1 MRFATD
7 TGGTFTDLIIEDD
20 DGRIS
25 MFKAATVPDQPVR
38 GVLAAFDIAAAE
50 LKTDSRTL
58 LGRGSAFIHGTTHA
72 INAIVT
78 KRTAKTALLVTKGHP
93 DILVLREGGRLE
105 PFNHQVPYPEPYISR
120 SLTFEIPERILASG
134 EVRHPLDDEAVVA
147 IADQLRALKI
157 EAVAVC
163 LLWSVLHPS
172 HERRVGEIL
181 RDRLP
186 GVPITLSHEL
196 NPSLREYRR
205 AIATAIDASLK
216 PLMGRYFAGL
226 TQSMREAG
234 FNGRVL
240 VLTSQG
246 GMVDVE
252 EVERAPILAINSGPS
267 MAPIAGLRVT
277 AAESEHRDAIV
288 FDTGGTTFDVSL
300 VRNGHV
306 PFTHETWLG
315 RPFQSDLTG
324 FPSVDV
330 KSIGAGG
337 GSIASV
343 EHGKILRVGPRSAG
357 AVPGPAC
364 YGTGGSNATVTDAA
378 LVLGYIDPKFF
389 LGGRIKLD
397 HSAAVE
403 AIQRDVAGPLGMSLE
418 RAASAVMEV
427 WTENMVQAITDITVN
442 QGIDPAEATIVGGGG
457 AAGLNGAAIAAR
469 LGCRTL
475 VVPEIG
481 AALSAY
487 GAVVSDIARE
497 YRQVFVASTAK
508 FDAKGVRRV
517 VESLR
522 RQAAVFSRAAA
533 AAEGAVHTEFLI
545 EARYPH
551 QVWEIDLRIDP
562 ERLLAPD
569 GVAQL
574 EQDFHRT
581 HENIFAFSDPDS
593 PVEVIAWRVAV
604 RCPAGGHTELKL
616 TRFDSEPISTRR
628 RAYFPSDGWVEVP
641 VLRFER
647 LAYDDWRVGPAIIET
662 PFSSIVIDRAATFS
676 RTESGNLVV
685 RPAGTRELFYRAP
698 KSEGVTHGRDDIGWR
713 PACDPDQSVRGD
725 RAEDDQHALS
735 DRPIGRAQSGA
746 RFFVLHRH
754 ARLPTASDRRQLAH
768 PRPGR
773 AGHDGAGNERVSSAT
788 QAWRRVPSQFSL
800 SRQFACRRS
809 HHPGAGHRR

>member
-25 MFKAATVPDQPVR
+25 MFKAATVPSAPVK
-38 GVLAAFDIAAAE
+38 GVLAAFDIAATQLNVDRRA
-50 LKTDSRTL
+50 L

-78 KRTAKTALLVTKGHP
+78 KRTAKTALLVTEGHP

-120 SLTFEIPERILASG
+120 SLTFEIPERVLASG
-134 EVRHPLDDEAVVA
+134 EVRHPLDESAVMA
-147 IADQLRALKI
+147 IADRLRELQV
-157 EAVAVC
+157 EAIAVC

-172 HERRVGEIL
+172 HERRVGDIL
-181 RDRLP
+181 RERLP
-186 GVPITLSHEL
+186 HVPISLSHQL

-226 TQSMREAG
+226 TESMREAG
-234 FNGRVL
+234 FTGRIL

-246 GMVDVE
+246 GMVDVD

-277 AAESEHRDAIV
+277 AAESKYRDAIV

-300 VRNGHV
+300 VRDGHV

-364 YGTGGSNATVTDAA
+364 YGTGGRNATVTDAA
-378 LVLGYIDPKFF
+378 LVLGYIDPGFF
-389 LGGRIKLD
+389 LGGRIRLD
-397 HSAAVE
+397 HAAAAD
-403 AIQRDVAGPLGMSLE
+403 AIQSDVAEPLGMSLE
-418 RAASAVMEV
+418 RAASAVMAV

-442 QGIDPAEATIVGGGG
+442 QGIDPAKAIIVGGGG

-469 LGCRTL
+469 LGCRSL

-487 GAVVSDIARE
+487 GAIVSDIARE
-497 YRQVFVASTAK
+497 YRQVFVTSTAK
-508 FDAKGVRRV
+508 FDAKSVRRV
-517 VESLR
+517 IDGLR
-522 RQAAVFSRAAA
+522 AQAAAFVRAA
-533 AAEGAVHTEFLI
+533 GASEDSVHTEFLV
-545 EARYPH
+545 EARYLH
-551 QVWEIDLRIDP
+551 QVWEIDLPIDP

-569 GVAQL
+569 GVPQL

-581 HENIFAFSDPDS
+581 HENIFAFSDPAS
-593 PVEVIAWRVAV
+593 PVEVIAWRAAV
-604 RCPAGGHTELKL
+604 RCPAGAPQELKL
-616 TRFDSEPISTRR
+616 ARFDADLGSAPRR
-628 RAYFPSDGWVEVP
+628 RAYFPGDGWADVP

-647 LAYDDWRVGPAIIET
+647 LACNARQVGPAIVET
-662 PFSSIVIDRAATFS
+662 PFSSIVIDHASVFS
-676 RTESGNLVV
+676 RTEGGNLVIE
-685 RPAGTRELFYRAP
+685 PGGA
-698 KSEGVTHGRDDIGWR
+698 RDSS
-713 PACDPDQSVRGD
+713 SVRQ
-725 RAEDDQHALS
+725 RA
-735 DRPIGRAQSGA
+735 RA
-746 RFFVLHRH
+746 
-754 ARLPTASDRRQLAH
+754 
-768 PRPGR
+768 
-773 AGHDGAGNERVSSAT
+773 
-788 QAWRRVPSQFSL
+788 
-800 SRQFACRRS
+800 
-809 HHPGAGHRR
+809 

>member
-1 MRFATD
+1 MNASGLTMRFATD

-20 DGRIS
+20 DGHLS
-25 MFKAATVPDQPVR
+25 MFKAATVPSQPVK
-38 GVLAAFDIAAAE
+38 GVLAAFDMAAAQ
-50 LKTDSRTL
+50 LKINRRTL

-93 DILVLREGGRLE
+93 DVLVLREGGRLE
-105 PFNHQVPYPEPYISR
+105 PFNHRVPYPEPYISR

-134 EVRHPLDDEAVVA
+134 EVQHPLDEHAVGTL
-147 IADQLRALKI
+147 ADRLRELEI

-163 LLWSVLHPS
+163 LLWSVLHPL
-172 HERRVGEIL
+172 HERKVGEIL
-181 RDRLP
+181 RARLP
-186 GVPITLSHEL
+186 DIPITLSHEL

-234 FNGRVL
+234 FDGRIF

-267 MAPIAGLRVT
+267 MAPIAGLHVA
-277 AAESEHRDAIV
+277 AAENQQYDSIV

-300 VRNGHV
+300 VRKGHV

-343 EHGKILRVGPRSAG
+343 EHGKILQVGPRSAG

-364 YGTGGSNATVTDAA
+364 YGAGGRDATVTDAA
-378 LVLGYIDPKFF
+378 LVLGYIDPTFF
-389 LGGRIKLD
+389 LGGRIPLD
-397 HSAAVE
+397 HAAAVE
-403 AIQRDVAGPLGMSLE
+403 AIHRNVADPLGMSLE

-442 QGIDPAEATIVGGGG
+442 QGIDPAKAIVVGGGG
-457 AAGLNGAAIAAR
+457 AAGLNGVAIAER
-469 LGCRTL
+469 LGCSSL
-475 VVPEIG
+475 IVPEIG

-487 GAVVSDIARE
+487 GAVVSDITRE
-497 YRQVFVASTAK
+497 YRKVFVTSTAK
-508 FDAKGVRRV
+508 FDAKGARHVI
-517 VESLR
+517 ETLR
-522 RQAAVFSRAAA
+522 RQAAAFRRHAGAT
-533 AAEGAVHTEFLI
+533 EGSTQIEYLI
-545 EARYPH
+545 EARYAH

-569 GVAQL
+569 GVSQL
-574 EQDFHRT
+574 EHDFHRT
-581 HENIFAFSDPDS
+581 HESIFAFSDPLS
-593 PVEVIAWRVAV
+593 PIEVIAWRAAV
-604 RCPAGGHTELKL
+604 RCSAGGHAELKL
-616 TRFDSEPISTRR
+616 MHFDSESSLAQQR
-628 RAYFPSDGWVEVP
+628 RAYFPSGGWIDVL

-647 LAYDDWRVGPAIIET
+647 LPYDDWRAGPAIIET
-662 PFSSIVIDRAATFS
+662 PFSSIVIDRTAKFS
-676 RTESGNLVV
+676 RTKSGNLVV
-685 RPAGTRELFYRAP
+685 QPGGARET
-698 KSEGVTHGRDDIGWR
+698 S
-713 PACDPDQSVRGD
+713 SVRQ
-725 RAEDDQHALS
+725 RA
-735 DRPIGRAQSGA
+735 RA
-746 RFFVLHRH
+746 
-754 ARLPTASDRRQLAH
+754 
-768 PRPGR
+768 
-773 AGHDGAGNERVSSAT
+773 
-788 QAWRRVPSQFSL
+788 
-800 SRQFACRRS
+800 
-809 HHPGAGHRR
+809 

>member
-25 MFKAATVPDQPVR
+25 MFKAATVPDQPVK

-50 LKTDSRTL
+50 LKTDRRTL

-78 KRTAKTALLVTKGHP
+78 KRTARTALLVTKGHP

-105 PFNHQVPYPEPYISR
+105 PFNHQVPFPEPYISR
-120 SLTFEIPERILASG
+120 ALTFEIPERTLASG
-134 EVRHPLDDEAVVA
+134 EVRYPLDEAAVVA
-147 IADQLRALKI
+147 IADRLRKLDV
-157 EAVAVC
+157 EAIAVC

-181 RDRLP
+181 RERLS

-196 NPSLREYRR
+196 NPTLREYRR

-226 TQSMREAG
+226 MQSMREAG
-234 FNGRVL
+234 FDGRVL
-240 VLTSQG
+240 ILTSQG

-277 AAESEHRDAIV
+277 AAQSGHRDAIV

-337 GSIASV
+337 GSVASV

-364 YGTGGSNATVTDAA
+364 YGMGGRNATVTDAA
-378 LVLGYIDPKFF
+378 LALGYIDPMFF
-389 LGGRIKLD
+389 LGGRIRLD
-397 HSAAVE
+397 RDAAVE
-403 AIQRDVAGPLGMSLE
+403 AVRRDVAEPLGMSLE

-442 QGIDPAEATIVGGGG
+442 QGIDPAKATIVGGGG

-497 YRQVFVASTAK
+497 YRQVFVTSTAK
-508 FDAKGVRRV
+508 FDANGARHVI
-517 VESLR
+517 ESLR
-522 RQAAVFSRAAA
+522 QQAQDFSRAAA
-533 AAEGAVHTEFLI
+533 AEGMGQTEFLI

-562 ERLLAPD
+562 EHLLAPD
-569 GVAQL
+569 GVIRL

-581 HENIFAFSDPDS
+581 HENIFAFADPDS
-593 PVEVIAWRVAV
+593 PVEVIAWRAAV
-604 RCPAGGHTELKL
+604 RCPAGGHTELRL
-616 TRFDSEPISTRR
+616 TRFDTDVSATQR
-628 RAYFPSDGWVEVP
+628 RAYFPNDGWMDVP

-647 LAYDDWRVGPAIIET
+647 LEYDDWRAGPAIIEA
-662 PFSSIVIDRAATFS
+662 PFSSIVIDRAASFS
-676 RTESGNLVV
+676 RTKNGNLVV
-685 RPAGTRELFYRAP
+685 
-698 KSEGVTHGRDDIGWR
+698 
-713 PACDPDQSVRGD
+713 Q
-725 RAEDDQHALS
+725 
-735 DRPIGRAQSGA
+735 
-746 RFFVLHRH
+746 
-754 ARLPTASDRRQLAH
+754 
-768 PRPGR
+768 PGR
-773 AGHDGAGNERVSSAT
+773 ARDAVGLRQRASA
-788 QAWRRVPSQFSL
+788 
-800 SRQFACRRS
+800 
-809 HHPGAGHRR
+809 

>member
-1 MRFATD
+1 MDEAGRTDRQRGFPGIARRRLGHRHGAFCRSRLVGLLSARRSTKMRFATD

-20 DGRIS
+20 AGHIR
-25 MFKAATVPDQPVR
+25 MFKAATVPAEPVK
-38 GVLAAFDIAAAE
+38 GVLDAFEVAAREFQVDRRA
-50 LKTDSRTL
+50 L
-58 LGRGSAFIHGTTHA
+58 LGRGDMFIHGTTHA

-78 KRTAKTALLVTKGHP
+78 KTTARTALLVTSGHP
-93 DILVLREGGRLE
+93 DILLLREGGRRE
-105 PFNHQVPYPEPYISR
+105 PFNHTVPYPDPYIPR
-120 SLTFEIPERILASG
+120 SLTFEVPERILASG
-134 EVRHPLDDEAVVA
+134 EIRTPLDEDAVAA
-147 IADQLRALKI
+147 IADRLSRLGV

-163 LLWSVLHPS
+163 LLWSVLHPQ

-181 RDRLP
+181 AERLP

-196 NPSLREYRR
+196 NPALREYRR
-205 AIATAIDASLK
+205 AISAALDASLK
-216 PLMGRYFAGL
+216 PLMNRYLAGL
-226 TQSMREAG
+226 THSMSEAG
-234 FNGRVL
+234 FAGRIL

-288 FDTGGTTFDVSL
+288 FDTGGTTFDISL

-364 YGTGGSNATVTDAA
+364 YGTGGDNATVTDAA
-378 LVLGYIDPKFF
+378 LALGYIDPKFF

-397 HSAAVE
+397 HGAAVE

-442 QGIDPAEATIVGGGG
+442 QGIDPAEGTIVGGGG

-497 YRQVFVASTAK
+497 YRQIFVANTAR

-517 VESLR
+517 IESLR
-522 RQAAVFSRAAA
+522 RQAAVFSHAAA
-533 AAEGAVHTEFLI
+533 AAEGAVHTEFMI

-551 QVWEIDLRIDP
+551 QGWEIDLPIDP

-574 EQDFHRT
+574 EQDFHHT

-593 PVEVIAWRVAV
+593 PVEVIAW
-604 RCPAGGHTELKL
+604 
-616 TRFDSEPISTRR
+616 
-628 RAYFPSDGWVEVP
+628 
-641 VLRFER
+641 
-647 LAYDDWRVGPAIIET
+647 
-662 PFSSIVIDRAATFS
+662 
-676 RTESGNLVV
+676 
-685 RPAGTRELFYRAP
+685 
-698 KSEGVTHGRDDIGWR
+698 
-713 PACDPDQSVRGD
+713 
-725 RAEDDQHALS
+725 
-735 DRPIGRAQSGA
+735 
-746 RFFVLHRH
+746 
-754 ARLPTASDRRQLAH
+754 
-768 PRPGR
+768 
-773 AGHDGAGNERVSSAT
+773 
-788 QAWRRVPSQFSL
+788 
-800 SRQFACRRS
+800 
-809 HHPGAGHRR
+809 

>member
-20 DGRIS
+20 DGRLS
-25 MFKAATVPDQPVR
+25 MFKAATVPSQPVK
-38 GVLAAFDIAAAE
+38 GVLAAFDIAAAQ
-50 LKTDSRTL
+50 LKIDRRML

-105 PFNHQVPYPEPYISR
+105 PFNHRVPYPEPYISR

-134 EVRHPLDDEAVVA
+134 EIRHPLDEQAVVA
-147 IADQLRALKI
+147 IGDRLRELGI
-157 EAVAVC
+157 EAVGVC
-163 LLWSVLHPS
+163 LLWSVLHPV

-181 RDRLP
+181 RARLP
-186 GVPITLSHEL
+186 GIPITLSHEL

-234 FNGRVL
+234 FAGRIL

-246 GMVDVE
+246 GMVDLE

-267 MAPIAGLRVT
+267 MAPIAGLRVA
-277 AAESEHRDAIV
+277 AAESRHCDAIV

-343 EHGKILRVGPRSAG
+343 DQGKILRVGPRSAG

-364 YGTGGSNATVTDAA
+364 YGAGGRNATVTDAA
-378 LVLGYIDPKFF
+378 LVLGYIDPMFF
-389 LGGRIKLD
+389 LGGRIRLD
-397 HSAAVE
+397 HAAAVE
-403 AIQRDVAGPLGMSLE
+403 AVGRNVGMPLGMSLE

-442 QGIDPAEATIVGGGG
+442 QGIDPVKAIIVGGGG

-469 LGCRTL
+469 LGCRRL
-475 VVPEIG
+475 IVPEVG

-497 YRQVFVASTAK
+497 YRQVFVTSSAK

-517 VESLR
+517 IEALQQ
-522 RQAAVFSRAAA
+522 QAAAFSRAVGAA
-533 AAEGAVHTEFLI
+533 DESTQIEFLI

-569 GVAQL
+569 GVHQL

-581 HENIFAFSDPDS
+581 HENIFAFSDPAS
-593 PVEVIAWRVAV
+593 PVEVIAWRIAV
-604 RCPAGGHTELKL
+604 RCPAGGQADLKL
-616 TRFDSEPISTRR
+616 VRFDLELSSAQQR
-628 RAYFPSDGWVEVP
+628 RAYFPAAGWADVP
-641 VLRFER
+641 VLRYES
-647 LAYDDWRVGPAIIET
+647 LAYGDWQVGPAIIET
-662 PFSSIVIDRAATFS
+662 PFSSIVIDHTASFS
-676 RTESGNLVV
+676 RTEGENLVV
-685 RPAGTRELFYRAP
+685 QPGDA
-698 KSEGVTHGRDDIGWR
+698 RDSS
-713 PACDPDQSVRGD
+713 SVRQ
-725 RAEDDQHALS
+725 RA
-735 DRPIGRAQSGA
+735 RA
-746 RFFVLHRH
+746 
-754 ARLPTASDRRQLAH
+754 
-768 PRPGR
+768 
-773 AGHDGAGNERVSSAT
+773 
-788 QAWRRVPSQFSL
+788 
-800 SRQFACRRS
+800 
-809 HHPGAGHRR
+809 

>member
-25 MFKAATVPDQPVR
+25 MFKAATVPHQPVK
-38 GVLAAFDIAAAE
+38 GVLAAFDIAATE

-134 EVRHPLDDEAVVA
+134 EVRHALDDDAVGA
-147 IADQLRALKI
+147 IADQLRELKI
-157 EAVAVC
+157 EAIAVC

-186 GVPITLSHEL
+186 GIPITLSHEL

-277 AAESEHRDAIV
+277 AAESEHHDAIV

-330 KSIGAGG
+330 RSIGAGG

-364 YGTGGSNATVTDAA
+364 YGTGGNNATVTDAA
-378 LVLGYIDPKFF
+378 LALGYIDPKFF

-397 HSAAVE
+397 HGAAVE

-418 RAASAVMEV
+418 RAASAVIEV

-442 QGIDPAEATIVGGGG
+442 QGIDPAEGTIVGGGG

-497 YRQVFVASTAK
+497 YRQIFVANTAR
-508 FDAKGVRRV
+508 FDAKGVRQV
-517 VESLR
+517 IESLR
-522 RQAAVFSRAAA
+522 RQAVVFSHAAA

-551 QVWEIDLRIDP
+551 QVWEIDLPIDP

-593 PVEVIAWRVAV
+593 AVEVIAWRVAV

-616 TRFDSEPISTRR
+616 TRFDSELISTRR
-628 RAYFPSDGWVEVP
+628 RAYFPNDGWVEVP
-641 VLRFER
+641 VVRFER
-647 LAYDDWRVGPAIIET
+647 LAYDDWRVGPAIIES

-685 RPAGTRELFYRAP
+685 RPAGTRDSSTERQRA
-698 KSEGVTHGRDDIGWR
+698 
-713 PACDPDQSVRGD
+713 
-725 RAEDDQHALS
+725 RA
-735 DRPIGRAQSGA
+735 
-746 RFFVLHRH
+746 
-754 ARLPTASDRRQLAH
+754 
-768 PRPGR
+768 
-773 AGHDGAGNERVSSAT
+773 
-788 QAWRRVPSQFSL
+788 
-800 SRQFACRRS
+800 
-809 HHPGAGHRR
+809 

>member
-20 DGRIS
+20 DGRVS
-25 MFKAATVPDQPVR
+25 MFKAATVPDQPVK
-38 GVLAAFDIAAAE
+38 GVLAAFDLAAAE
-50 LKTDSRTL
+50 RKTDRRTL
-58 LGRGSAFIHGTTHA
+58 LGHGSVFIHGTTHA

-134 EVRHPLDDEAVVA
+134 EVRHPLDDDAVVGM
-147 IADQLRALKI
+147 ADQLRDLKV
-157 EAVAVC
+157 EAIAVC
-163 LLWSVLHPS
+163 LLWSVLHPA

-216 PLMGRYFAGL
+216 PLMGRYFVGL

-234 FNGRVL
+234 FNGRLL

-267 MAPIAGLRVT
+267 MAPIAGLHVT
-277 AAESEHRDAIV
+277 AAESDHRDAIV

-324 FPSVDV
+324 FQSVDV

-343 EHGKILRVGPRSAG
+343 ERGRILRVGPRSAG

-378 LVLGYIDPKFF
+378 LVLGYIDPTFF
-389 LGGRIKLD
+389 LGGRIPLD
-397 HSAAVE
+397 LSAAVD
-403 AIQRDVAGPLGMSLE
+403 AVQRDVAGPLGVSLE
-418 RAASAVMEV
+418 RAASAVLSV

-442 QGIDPAEATIVGGGG
+442 QGIDPAKATIIGGGG

-469 LGCRTL
+469 LGCPTL

-497 YRQVFVASTAK
+497 YRRVYVTSTAK
-508 FDAKGVRRV
+508 FDAKGARHVI
-517 VESLR
+517 EGLQ
-522 RQAAVFSRAAA
+522 RQAALFGRTAV
-533 AAEGAVHTEFLI
+533 AAEGTVHTEFLI

-569 GVAQL
+569 GVTQL

-593 PVEVIAWRVAV
+593 PIEVIAWRVAV
-604 RCPAGGHTELKL
+604 RCPAGSRAEPKL
-616 TRFDSEPISTRR
+616 TRFDSGLSSTHR
-628 RAYFPSDGWVEVP
+628 RAYFPNGGWAEVP

-647 LAYDDWRVGPAIIET
+647 LVYDDRRVGPAIIET

-676 RTESGNLVV
+676 RTESGNLIV
-685 RPAGTRELFYRAP
+685 RLGGTRDSSVAQRTTRA
-698 KSEGVTHGRDDIGWR
+698 
-713 PACDPDQSVRGD
+713 
-725 RAEDDQHALS
+725 
-735 DRPIGRAQSGA
+735 
-746 RFFVLHRH
+746 
-754 ARLPTASDRRQLAH
+754 
-768 PRPGR
+768 
-773 AGHDGAGNERVSSAT
+773 
-788 QAWRRVPSQFSL
+788 
-800 SRQFACRRS
+800 
-809 HHPGAGHRR
+809 

>member
-20 DGRIS
+20 DGRIC
-25 MFKAATVPDQPVR
+25 MFKAATVPDQPVK
-38 GVLAAFDIAAAE
+38 GVLAAFDVAAAE
-50 LKTDSRTL
+50 LKTDRRTL

-78 KRTAKTALLVTKGHP
+78 KRTAKTGLLVTKGHP

-105 PFNHQVPYPEPYISR
+105 PFNHQVPFPEPYISR
-120 SLTFEIPERILASG
+120 ALTFEVPERILASG
-134 EVRHPLDDEAVVA
+134 EVRYPLDEAAVVA
-147 IADQLRALKI
+147 IADRLRELDI
-157 EAVAVC
+157 EAIAVC
-163 LLWSVLHPS
+163 LLWSVLHPA

-181 RDRLP
+181 RERLP

-226 TQSMREAG
+226 TKSMQEAG

-277 AAESEHRDAIV
+277 AGQGGHRDAIV

-364 YGTGGSNATVTDAA
+364 YGTGGRNATVTDAA
-378 LVLGYIDPKFF
+378 LALGYIDPMFF
-389 LGGRIKLD
+389 LGGRIRLD
-397 HSAAVE
+397 RDAAVE
-403 AIQRDVAGPLGMSLE
+403 AIRHDVAEPLGMSLE

-442 QGIDPAEATIVGGGG
+442 QGIDPGKATIVGGGG

-497 YRQVFVASTAK
+497 YRKVFVTSTAK
-508 FDAKGVRRV
+508 FDAKGARHVI
-517 VESLR
+517 ETLR
-522 RQAAVFSRAAA
+522 QQAEVFSRAAA
-533 AAEGAVHTEFLI
+533 AEGMAQTEFLI

-562 ERLLAPD
+562 EQLLAPD
-569 GVAQL
+569 GVARL
-574 EQDFHRT
+574 EHDFHRT
-581 HENIFAFSDPDS
+581 HENIFAFADRDS
-593 PVEVIAWRVAV
+593 PVEVIAWRAAV
-604 RCPAGGHTELKL
+604 RCPAGGRTELRL
-616 TRFDSEPISTRR
+616 TRFDADVSATQR
-628 RAYFPSDGWVEVP
+628 RAYFPNDGWMDVP

-647 LAYDDWRVGPAIIET
+647 LEYDDWRAGPAIIET
-662 PFSSIVIDRAATFS
+662 PFSSIVIDRAASFS

-685 RPAGTRELFYRAP
+685 HPGGTR
-698 KSEGVTHGRDDIGWR
+698 D
-713 PACDPDQSVRGD
+713 
-725 RAEDDQHALS
+725 
-735 DRPIGRAQSGA
+735 
-746 RFFVLHRH
+746 
-754 ARLPTASDRRQLAH
+754 TASLRQ
-768 PRPGR
+768 R
-773 AGHDGAGNERVSSAT
+773 ASA
-788 QAWRRVPSQFSL
+788 
-800 SRQFACRRS
+800 
-809 HHPGAGHRR
+809 

>member
-25 MFKAATVPDQPVR
+25 MFKAATVPSQPVKS
-38 GVLAAFDIAAAE
+38 VLAAFDIAAAQF
-50 LKTDSRTL
+50 KVDRRAL
-58 LGRGSAFIHGTTHA
+58 LGRGSAFIHGTTQA

-78 KRTAKTALLVTKGHP
+78 NRTAKTALLVTKGHP

-120 SLTFEIPERILASG
+120 ALTFEVPERILASG
-134 EVRHPLDDEAVVA
+134 EVRLPLEEEAVVA
-147 IADQLRALKI
+147 VGDQLRMLEV

-163 LLWSVLHPS
+163 LLWSVLHPT

-205 AIATAIDASLK
+205 AIAASIDASLK
-216 PLMGRYFAGL
+216 PLMGRYFGGL

-267 MAPIAGLRVT
+267 MAPMAGLRVT
-277 AAESEHRDAIV
+277 SAESRHGDAIV

-300 VRNGHV
+300 VRNGQV
-306 PFTHETWLG
+306 PFTHERWLG

-343 EHGKILRVGPRSAG
+343 ERGKILRVGPRSAG
-357 AVPGPAC
+357 AIPGPAC
-364 YGTGGSNATVTDAA
+364 YGTGGDDATVTDAA
-378 LVLGYIDPKFF
+378 LVLGYIDPMFF
-389 LGGRIKLD
+389 LGGRIRLD
-397 HSAAVE
+397 HAAAVE
-403 AIQRDVAGPLGMSLE
+403 AIQRDVAEPLGMSLE

-427 WTENMVQAITDITVN
+427 WTENMVQAIADITVN

-457 AAGLNGAAIAAR
+457 AAGLNGTAIAAR

-487 GAVVSDIARE
+487 GAVVSDIVRE
-497 YRQVFVASTAK
+497 YRQIFVTSTAK
-508 FDAKGVRRV
+508 FDAKGVRQV
-517 VESLR
+517 IESLR
-522 RQAAVFSRAAA
+522 RQATAFSHSAGAV
-533 AAEGAVHTEFLI
+533 EGTVHTEFLI

-569 GVAQL
+569 GIGQL
-574 EQDFHRT
+574 ERDFHRT
-581 HENIFAFSDPDS
+581 HDNIFAFSDPDS
-593 PVEVIAWRVAV
+593 SIEVIAWRAAV
-604 RCPAGGHTELKL
+604 RCPAGGRAELRL
-616 TRFDSEPISTRR
+616 TRFDSEPSSPLR
-628 RAYFPSDGWVEVP
+628 RAYFPNDGWVEVP

-647 LAYDDWRVGPAIIET
+647 LADDDWQVGPAIIET

-676 RTESGNLVV
+676 RTENGNLVV
-685 RPAGTRELFYRAP
+685 RPAATR
-698 KSEGVTHGRDDIGWR
+698 D
-713 PACDPDQSVRGD
+713 
-725 RAEDDQHALS
+725 
-735 DRPIGRAQSGA
+735 
-746 RFFVLHRH
+746 
-754 ARLPTASDRRQLAH
+754 
-768 PRPGR
+768 
-773 AGHDGAGNERVSSAT
+773 SST
-788 QAWRRVPSQFSL
+788 K
-800 SRQFACRRS
+800 
-809 HHPGAGHRR
+809 HRRARA

>member
-25 MFKAATVPDQPVR
+25 MFKAATVPSQPVK
-38 GVLAAFDIAAAE
+38 GVLAAFDIAAAQ
-50 LKTDSRTL
+50 LNIDRRVL

-120 SLTFEIPERILASG
+120 SLTFEVPERILASG
-134 EVRHPLDDEAVVA
+134 DVRYPLDENAVVA
-147 IADQLRALKI
+147 IADQLRELKI
-157 EAVAVC
+157 EAIAVC

-181 RDRLP
+181 RERLP
-186 GVPITLSHEL
+186 DIPITLSHEL

-216 PLMGRYFAGL
+216 PLMGQYFAGL

-234 FNGRVL
+234 FNGRIL

-277 AAESEHRDAIV
+277 ATKDRHRDAIV

-300 VRNGHV
+300 VRGGHV

-343 EHGKILRVGPRSAG
+343 EYGKILRVGPRSAG

-364 YGTGGSNATVTDAA
+364 YGTGGRDATVTDAA
-378 LVLGYIDPKFF
+378 LVLGYIDPMFF
-389 LGGRIKLD
+389 LGGRIRLD
-397 HSAAVE
+397 GAAAVE
-403 AIQRDVAGPLGMSLE
+403 VIRRDVAEPLGMSLE
-418 RAASAVMEV
+418 RAAGAVMEV

-442 QGIDPAEATIVGGGG
+442 QGIDPADATIVGGGG

-475 VVPEIG
+475 FVPEVG

-497 YRQVFVASTAK
+497 YRRVFVTNTAK
-508 FDAKGVRRV
+508 FDAKGARQVI
-517 VESLR
+517 EDLR
-522 RQAAVFSRAAA
+522 QQAAAFGHTAG
-533 AAEGAVHTEFLI
+533 AAEATVHVEFMI

-551 QVWEIDLRIDP
+551 QVWEIDLQIDP

-569 GVAQL
+569 GVPQL
-574 EQDFHRT
+574 EQDFNRT
-581 HENIFAFSDPDS
+581 HENIFAFSDPTS
-593 PVEVIAWRVAV
+593 PVEVIAWRAAV
-604 RCPAGGHTELKL
+604 RCPAGGHTELTL
-616 TRFDSEPISTRR
+616 TRFDAELSSPQQR
-628 RAYFPSDGWVEVP
+628 RAYFPADGWVDVP

-647 LAYDDWRVGPAIIET
+647 LAYDDWRVGPAIIEA
-662 PFSSIVIDRAATFS
+662 PFSSIVIDRTATFS

-685 RPAGTRELFYRAP
+685 RPGGTRD
-698 KSEGVTHGRDDIGWR
+698 SS
-713 PACDPDQSVRGD
+713 SVRQ
-725 RAEDDQHALS
+725 RA
-735 DRPIGRAQSGA
+735 
-746 RFFVLHRH
+746 
-754 ARLPTASDRRQLAH
+754 
-768 PRPGR
+768 
-773 AGHDGAGNERVSSAT
+773 SA
-788 QAWRRVPSQFSL
+788 
-800 SRQFACRRS
+800 
-809 HHPGAGHRR
+809 

>member
-25 MFKAATVPDQPVR
+25 MFKAATVPSQPIK
-38 GVLAAFDIAAAE
+38 GVLAAFDVAAAQ
-50 LKTDSRTL
+50 LKIDRRAL
-58 LGRGSAFIHGTTHA
+58 LGRGTAFIHGTTHA

-78 KRTAKTALLVTKGHP
+78 KRTAKTALLVTGGHP

-120 SLTFEIPERILASG
+120 ALTFEIPERILASG
-134 EVRHPLDDEAVVA
+134 EVRLPLEEDAVVA
-147 IADQLRALKI
+147 VADRLRALEV

-163 LLWSVLHPS
+163 LLWSVLHPA

-205 AIATAIDASLK
+205 AIAASIDASLK
-216 PLMGRYFAGL
+216 PLMGRYFGGL

-252 EVERAPILAINSGPS
+252 EVESAPILAINSGPS
-267 MAPIAGLRVT
+267 MAPMAGLRVT
-277 AAESEHRDAIV
+277 SAESRHGDAIV

-300 VRNGHV
+300 VRNGQV

-343 EHGKILRVGPRSAG
+343 ERGKILRVGPRSAG

-364 YGTGGSNATVTDAA
+364 YGTGGHNATVTDAA
-378 LVLGYIDPKFF
+378 LVLGYIDPTFF
-389 LGGRIKLD
+389 LGGRIRLD

-403 AIQRDVAGPLGMSLE
+403 AIQRDVAVPLGMSLE

-427 WTENMVQAITDITVN
+427 WTENMVQAIADITVN

-457 AAGLNGAAIAAR
+457 AAGLNGNAIAAR

-487 GAVVSDIARE
+487 GAVASDIARE
-497 YRQVFVASTAK
+497 YRQVFVTSTAK
-508 FDAKGVRRV
+508 FDAKGVRQV
-517 VESLR
+517 IESLR
-522 RQAAVFSRAAA
+522 RQAAAFSRAAGA
-533 AAEGAVHTEFLI
+533 VEGAAHTEFLI

-569 GVAQL
+569 GVGEL
-574 EQDFHRT
+574 ERDFHRT
-581 HENIFAFSDPDS
+581 HESIFAYSDTDS
-593 PVEVIAWRVAV
+593 SIEVIAWRAAV
-604 RCPAGGHTELKL
+604 RCPAGGHAELRLK
-616 TRFDSEPISTRR
+616 RFDSGPSSTRR
-628 RAYFPSDGWVEVP
+628 RAYFPNDGWVEVP

-647 LAYDDWRVGPAIIET
+647 LADDDWQVGPAIIET

-676 RTESGNLVV
+676 RTENGNLVV
-685 RPAGTRELFYRAP
+685 RPAATRDSSTKQRRA
-698 KSEGVTHGRDDIGWR
+698 
-713 PACDPDQSVRGD
+713 
-725 RAEDDQHALS
+725 RA
-735 DRPIGRAQSGA
+735 
-746 RFFVLHRH
+746 
-754 ARLPTASDRRQLAH
+754 
-768 PRPGR
+768 
-773 AGHDGAGNERVSSAT
+773 
-788 QAWRRVPSQFSL
+788 
-800 SRQFACRRS
+800 
-809 HHPGAGHRR
+809 

>member
-1 MRFATD
+1 MRFAAD

-25 MFKAATVPDQPVR
+25 MFKAATIPSQPVK
-38 GVLAAFDIAAAE
+38 GVLAAFDIAAAQ
-50 LKTDSRTL
+50 LKIDRRAL

-78 KRTAKTALLVTKGHP
+78 KRTARTALLVTKGHP

-105 PFNHQVPYPEPYISR
+105 PFNHRVPYPEPYISR

-134 EVRHPLDDEAVVA
+134 EVRHPLDENAVAA
-147 IADQLRALKI
+147 IAGRLRELGI

-181 RDRLP
+181 RERLP
-186 GVPITLSHEL
+186 GIPITLSHEL

-226 TQSMREAG
+226 TESMREAG
-234 FNGRVL
+234 FDGRIL

-252 EVERAPILAINSGPS
+252 EVERSPILAINSGPS
-267 MAPIAGLRVT
+267 MAPIAGLRVA
-277 AAESEHRDAIV
+277 AAESRDRDAIV

-364 YGTGGSNATVTDAA
+364 YGTSGRDATVTDAA
-378 LVLGYIDPKFF
+378 LVLGYIDPMFF
-389 LGGRIKLD
+389 LGGRIRLD
-397 HSAAVE
+397 HAAAVE
-403 AIQRDVAGPLGMSLE
+403 AIQRNVADPLGMSLE

-427 WTENMVQAITDITVN
+427 WTENMVQAIADITVN
-442 QGIDPAEATIVGGGG
+442 QGIDPAKAIIVGGGG

-469 LGCRTL
+469 LGCRSL

-497 YRQVFVASTAK
+497 YRRVFVTSTAK
-508 FDAKGVRRV
+508 FDAKGARHVI
-517 VESLR
+517 ENL
-522 RQAAVFSRAAA
+522 QQLTAAFSRSAGI
-533 AAEGAVHTEFLI
+533 AEEVAQTEFLI
-545 EARYPH
+545 EARYAH

-569 GVAQL
+569 GVSQL

-581 HENIFAFSDPDS
+581 HESIFAFADPVS
-593 PVEVIAWRVAV
+593 PIEIIAWRAAV
-604 RCPAGGHTELKL
+604 HSPAGGRAELKL
-616 TRFDSEPISTRR
+616 TRFEEESNLTQQR
-628 RAYFPSDGWVEVP
+628 RAYFSSDGWLDVP

-647 LAYDDWRVGPAIIET
+647 LAYDDWRAGPAIIET

-685 RPAGTRELFYRAP
+685 QPVGARE
-698 KSEGVTHGRDDIGWR
+698 SS
-713 PACDPDQSVRGD
+713 SVRQ
-725 RAEDDQHALS
+725 RA
-735 DRPIGRAQSGA
+735 RA
-746 RFFVLHRH
+746 
-754 ARLPTASDRRQLAH
+754 
-768 PRPGR
+768 
-773 AGHDGAGNERVSSAT
+773 
-788 QAWRRVPSQFSL
+788 
-800 SRQFACRRS
+800 
-809 HHPGAGHRR
+809 